1 MAIGLNWPT
10 GARGTLLPRRN
21 NEECIMW
28 QIRASRGVL
37 LLAIAAAW
45 FVGDIVF
52 GQDYRIERIAS
63 GLNQPT
69 YLTQA
74 PGDPANILYFSERT
88 SNTIGGFGAVNQ
100 KGEKWKKKT
109 TTRPRTLV
117 LDLSSRLITND
128 DGLETFAFHPDFN
141 TSGALGFHKLYVT
154 SAQFPNPG
162 NALDR
167 VEEYTVGAGGTATL
181 TRTILQYTNNTQNNH
196 TVDWV

>member
-1 MAIGLNWPT
+1 MMHHDSLND
-10 GARGTLLPRRN
+10 RKRRLVIA
-21 NEECIMW
+21 C
-28 QIRASRGVL
+28 AG
-37 LLAIAAAW
+37 AAAAACPW
-45 FVGDIVF
+45 VF
-52 GQDYRIERIAS
+52 AGSAFGYRIERIAS

-100 KGEKWKKKT
+100 MGKIWKYDT
-109 TTRPRTLV
+109 TTRTKSLV

-154 SAQFPNPG
+154 SAQSPNPG
-162 NALDR
+162 NALD
-167 VEEYTVGAGGTATL
+167 
-181 TRTILQYTNNTQNNH
+181 
-196 TVDWV
+196 